1 LASERLGWRP
11 TTDLRTGLAH
21 TISYFDGLLAGGKS

>member
-21 TISYFDGLLAGGKS
+21 TISYFDGLLAGRQS